1 MPSKNNSRRKFIKN
15 SALASSLFIVP
26 RNVLGGEGF
35 IAPSDKVNIAGIGL
49 HGQGQADVSRT
60 AASKYANIVALCD
73 VHPNANGSVAI
84 RNKFP
89 DAEFYIDY
97 REMIDKNKDI
107 DAVIVTTPD
116 HTHAN
121 IAEFAMLRNKHVYVQ
136 KPLTHNVKEARH
148 LTLLAKKQKVVT
160 QMGNQGSSNP
170 DQKLIQKWIKDGK
183 IGKVDSVDGWTNR
196 PVWPQG
202 VSISKP
208 DNSKKPEGM
217 NWDLWAGPEKNNGYI
232 PGLHAFDWRGYW
244 DYGTGSLGDMGCH
257 LMDVPIKALGLYDP
271 YSVEASISRQPYV
284 RSYTPADVSNS
295 SVPASSI
302 VTYRFN
308 PSELN
313 DSKVKFTWMDGGLRP
328 SQPEQIKED
337 IGIGGILIHGEKGII
352 SCNDYG
358 TRAKL
363 YIGGEVVDKGQFDGI
378 PDNAFNHYTSWVEAI
393 VDGYGSDKHKNLNSG
408 FDVAGPISEV
418 VLLGN
423 VAVRT
428 GLLKRSPR
436 SNVFIGRKRLDYDSK
451 NMIITNFE
459 QANQFL
465 TREYRKGWELNI

>member
-1 MPSKNNSRRKFIKN
+1 M
-15 SALASSLFIVP
+15 
-26 RNVLGGEGF
+26 
-35 IAPSDKVNIAGIGL
+35 
-49 HGQGQADVSRT
+49 
-60 AASKYANIVALCD
+60 CD
-73 VHPNANGSVAI
+73 AHPNVKLVSLH
-84 RNKFP
+84 KKQFP

-121 IAEFAMLRNKHVYVQ
+121 IAEFAMLRNKHRYVQ
-136 KPLTHNVKEARH
+136 KPLAHNVKEARY

-170 DQKLIQKWIKDGK
+170 DQKIIQKWIKDGK
-183 IGKVDSVDGWTNR
+183 IGKVDSVDGWTDR

-202 VSISKP
+202 NNLSNP

-217 NWDLWAGPEKNNGYI
+217 DWDLWVGPEKNNGYI
-232 PGLHAFDWRGYW
+232 PGLTRLIGEDIL

-257 LMDVPIKALGLYDP
+257 LMDVPIKALGLFDP
-271 YSVEASISRQPYV
+271 YSVEASISRLPYV
-284 RSYTPADVSNS
+284 RSYTPADVSSS

-308 PSELN
+308 PSKLN

-328 SQPEQIKED
+328 SQPDQIKED
-337 IGIGGILIHGEKGII
+337 IGVGGILIYGEKGII

-363 YIGGEVVDKGQFDGI
+363 YIDGEVVGTGQFDGI
-378 PDNAFNHYTSWVEAI
+378 PSNSFNHYTSWVEAM
-393 VDGYGSDKHKNLNSG
+393 VDG
-408 FDVAGPISEV
+408 IW
-418 VLLGN
+418 
-423 VAVRT
+423 
-428 GLLKRSPR
+428 
-436 SNVFIGRKRLDYDSK
+436 
-451 NMIITNFE
+451 
-459 QANQFL
+459 Q
-465 TREYRKGWELNI
+465 